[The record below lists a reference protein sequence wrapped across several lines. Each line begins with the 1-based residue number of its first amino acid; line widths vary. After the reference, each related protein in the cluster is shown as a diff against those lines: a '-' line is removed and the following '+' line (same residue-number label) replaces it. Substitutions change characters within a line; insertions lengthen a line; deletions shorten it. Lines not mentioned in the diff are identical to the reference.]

1 MVPGK
6 IKPLRT
12 TKASRPSWTWFT
24 RNRSG
29 ATTAVWLT
37 AHVRNSQVVWKRRAL
52 LCSVPMK
59 FAFCWVSL
67 RFVCSISLHEE
78 RQTKRESSVACQLF
92 EKQIIHL
99 HSWFVGLLM
108 TCHCVIVLFSALHR
122 QNSAWNFPAIRS
134 WEMERVTTKTMP
146 FPSCGVCSLSA
157 STPTKG
163 HTLILVLHILG
174 VGVAMGRSWWLR
186 HVALV
191 APCCSSVSWLKFIS
205 CCYGRIWQELGHFS
219 STSAKLHFW
228 WLDSRFNILRNR
240 WCYFP
245 VLLATWMI
253 LGCTGFG
260 GVVPAPWPW
269 IWIWIYDDLWCFY
282 DASMMLLD
290 DIWHLKKHVLTK
302 ASSAR
307 RSEEIAFRR
316 RSWAFR
322 STLPETRQDDT
333 YIAYICIS
341 YAYYSKVHIAG
352 CIAGFIPHD
361 TRPRS
366 MHFFEDAPPLSPTD
380 LMQMRRCAY
389 LTWDRHRQTPHHPL
403 VLWSFGSML
412 FKSTC
417 IEVTSVPS
425 EISRPR
431 RKWRSARFSSEHM
444 PLVSTCQLQLALW
457 AVLVRPDM
465 TRLILLVK
473 AVLGARMHYGH
484 PDIMNKPLG
493 EAKGSCGTFKQQR
506 YSVVTHWKLRKAAP
520 QHDMIMTW
528 SWHDHDM
535 IMTWYGMHLESS
547 WNVSETKGSSWCSK
561 EAFPKQQRRW
571 TFRRTFSQDPWICWT
586 MLQDVL

>member
-1 MVPGK
+1 MTGTRTFQFNFCK
-6 IKPLRT
+6 I
-12 TKASRPSWTWFT
+12 
-24 RNRSG
+24 
-29 ATTAVWLT
+29 
-37 AHVRNSQVVWKRRAL
+37 AL
-52 LCSVPMK
+52 LMIGQQIQHTEEQMMLLPCALGNLDDFGMY
-59 FAFCWVSL
+59 
-67 RFVCSISLHEE
+67 RF
-78 RQTKRESSVACQLF
+78 
-92 EKQIIHL
+92 
-99 HSWFVGLLM
+99 W
-108 TCHCVIVLFSALHR
+108 
-122 QNSAWNFPAIRS
+122 RS
-134 WEMERVTTKTMP
+134 
-146 FPSCGVCSLSA
+146 
-157 STPTKG
+157 
-163 HTLILVLHILG
+163 
-174 VGVAMGRSWWLR
+174 
-186 HVALV
+186 
-191 APCCSSVSWLKFIS
+191 CSSTLT
-205 CCYGRIWQELGHFS
+205 LD
-219 STSAKLHFW
+219 LDLNLW
-228 WLDSRFNILRNR
+228 WSMMF
-240 WCYFP
+240 
-245 VLLATWMI
+245 
-253 LGCTGFG
+253 
-260 GVVPAPWPW
+260 
-269 IWIWIYDDLWCFY
+269 LWCFY
-282 DASMMLLD
+282 DASW
-290 DIWHLKKHVLTK
+290 WHLTFEKTCPDQG
-302 ASSAR
+302 
-307 RSEEIAFRR
+307 E
-316 RSWAFR
+316 FR
-322 STLPETRQDDT
+322 SKKRGDSLSKKIVGFPEHITRNSAGW
-333 YIAYICIS
+333 YIHSIHMHIICIS

>member
-1 MVPGK
+1 MYWNWWSPVK
-6 IKPLRT
+6 S
-12 TKASRPSWTWFT
+12 SRWGWQRHHGRVGLGSPETE
-24 RNRSG
+24 
-29 ATTAVWLT
+29 A
-37 AHVRNSQVVWKRRAL
+37 AL
-52 LCSVPMK
+52 LQQSDWRRMWGTPKWFEKGEPSCAAFQWNSHFVGFLCDLWAQSHYMKSVKPN
-59 FAFCWVSL
+59 VSL
-67 RFVCSISLHEE
+67 LLHVSCL
-78 RQTKRESSVACQLF
+78 KNKSF
-92 EKQIIHL
+92 IFNH
-99 HSWFVGLLM
+99 GLLGCSWLV
-108 TCHCVIVLFSALHR
+108 TVTVLFSALHR

-174 VGVAMGRSWWLR
+174 IGVAMGRSWWLR

-219 STSAKLHFW
+219 STSANLHFW

-352 CIAGFIPHD
+352 CFAGFIPHD

-412 FKSTC
+412 FKNLHA
-417 IEVTSVPS
+417 
-425 EISRPR
+425 SRWHRFHR
-431 RKWRSARFSSEHM
+431 RFRGLGGSGVRYDSPANICHLSASACF
-444 PLVSTCQLQLALW
+444 VSCLGETRL
-457 AVLVRPDM
+457 M

-506 YSVVTHWKLRKAAP
+506 
-520 QHDMIMTW
+520 
-528 SWHDHDM
+528 
-535 IMTWYGMHLESS
+535 
-547 WNVSETKGSSWCSK
+547 
-561 EAFPKQQRRW
+561 
-571 TFRRTFSQDPWICWT
+571 
-586 MLQDVL
+586 